1 MRKYLTFLFVASI
14 VLASIVIAGASIGNV
29 SSPLL
34 KTTLIFNAPSVALGR
49 FGQVPVD
56 GYLTTGAGVGIDNAT
71 IHAQRLEGVDVWTT
85 FFNDTTDAKGY
96 FSFTFMPR
104 SPPPGTNYV
113 IANTYR
119 VTYDGDSR
127 YAPSISNETEMTV
140 IW

>member
-1 MRKYLTFLFVASI
+1 MRKYLALLFVASI
-14 VLASIVIAGASIGNV
+14 VLASVVIAGASTGTV

-34 KTTLIFNAPSVALGR
+34 NTTLIFNAPHVALGR
-49 FGQVPVD
+49 FGDVPVD

-85 FFNDTTDAKGY
+85 FFNVTTDAKGY
-96 FSFTFMPR
+96 FSFAFMPR

-113 IANTYR
+113 IVNTYR

-127 YAPSISNETEMTV
+127 YAPSVSDEVEMDV